1 MSQLRWCL
9 ELLCYFH
16 LGLWFMHSLLCLFG
30 SVWLGKKNSWHFQW
44 THRCSIIQRPQK
56 ANSDLN
62 THNNSILLE
71 LTLFY
76 CLAKFGVGVGRCSY
90 SYRLCRER
98 KGVCDKLQRGI
109 RWKKQKIHT
118 TTTKH
123 RYEIYSEWQ
132 KKNWTLDIAGA
143 QTFGSCLWSNCQNPI
158 RLDIDWELVLS
169 NHTLNNFAMQ
179 EKTDPSYLVSFVKA
193 GSAICFLD

>member
-1 MSQLRWCL
+1 MQPGLTDFMIFNFKTMYVMSQLRWCL

-109 RWKKQKIHT
+109 RWKKL
-118 TTTKH
+118 
-123 RYEIYSEWQ
+123 
-132 KKNWTLDIAGA
+132 KNTHDDNKA
-143 QTFGSCLWSNCQNPI
+143 QIWNLFWVTEEELNFRDSGS
-158 RLDIDWELVLS
+158 
-169 NHTLNNFAMQ
+169 
-179 EKTDPSYLVSFVKA
+179 TDV
-193 GSAICFLD
+193 